1 LLNRDVVRSALSVLA
16 LLTVLA
22 VGCGGGPGSTPK
34 TDGGLAIRGR
44 IVDLNARSLL
54 EIESLTI
61 RAESSEDYTVEAEGV
76 PMGQFTPS
84 HLREH
89 MVSGLV
95 VTVTYHEED
104 GRLVLD
110 GISD

>member
-1 LLNRDVVRSALSVLA
+1 MA

-22 VGCGGGPGSTPK
+22 VGCGGESGSTPA

-44 IVDLNARSLL
+44 IVGLNPRSVL

-61 RAESSEDYTVEAEGV
+61 RAESGETYTVESEGV
-76 PMGQFTPS
+76 LMGEFSPS

-89 MVSGLV
+89 MLSGLV
-95 VTVTYHEED
+95 VTVTYHDAD